1 MAKIDCGAR
10 KIMYLY
16 HISAGPGIRDD
27 CIEEYMTI
35 APNQKEAIK
44 RFRQVLR
51 DNNNKIGYKDQVYCH
66 EWWDIDRLELKDG
79 LELIKYGGDVF

>member
-1 MAKIDCGAR
+1 
-10 KIMYLY
+10 MYLY
-16 HISAGPGIRDD
+16 HISSGPGIRDD

-51 DNNNKIGYKDQVYCH
+51 DNNNFIGYNVQAYRP
-66 EWWDIDRLELKDG
+66 EWWSIDRYVLKDG
-79 LELIKYGGDVF
+79 LELIKYGEGTFQNWNEEEE